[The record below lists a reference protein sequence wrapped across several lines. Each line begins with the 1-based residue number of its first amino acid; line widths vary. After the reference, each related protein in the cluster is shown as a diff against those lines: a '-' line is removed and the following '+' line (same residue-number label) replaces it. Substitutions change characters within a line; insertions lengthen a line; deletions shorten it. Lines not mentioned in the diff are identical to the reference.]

1 MSHDEVRITLLESQV
16 VVALLVVGGGTR
28 SKQPID
34 RLIVAESS
42 RVLPIR
48 ASLIKQL
55 HGRARQT
62 SDDCDVAS
70 FNGRTSKIVHR
81 LRQHFPNGVK
91 WTRLT
96 LSLFVSSLAR
106 ANSANCLKL
115 NAPLAVIIF
124 ALPSNSC
131 CVINEVFKIVY
142 KKKTECRYDNI

>member
-1 MSHDEVRITLLESQV
+1 MTSSFLGTQARHLSHDEVRITLLESQV
-16 VVALLVVGGGTR
+16 VVALLVVGGGSR
-28 SKQPID
+28 NKQSID

-70 FNGRTSKIVHR
+70 FYGRTSKSVHR

-96 LSLFVSSLAR
+96 LSL
-106 ANSANCLKL
+106 CLFSRTRQLCELPETKCTFTCNYL
-115 NAPLAVIIF
+115 CATFPILAV
-124 ALPSNSC
+124 
-131 CVINEVFKIVY
+131 
-142 KKKTECRYDNI
+142 